1 MAQQTDVL
9 TQLLAT
15 TQPFDSLPPEIRQD
29 LQAQI
34 EIRACPTGTVIIKA
48 GETNHFLRIVL
59 SGQLELHQP
68 DGVTASTLGESAMFG
83 YRTLLG
89 SGQASY
95 TALAVQD
102 SQIGQ
107 IPAALFLDLCQRF
120 PSFKRFFQPMQ
131 GNPAQRTPPLSP
143 VHEEQG
149 TNLLT
154 TPLPDLL
161 LRKPITL
168 PSHTSIRKAAEL
180 MAEQRIS
187 SMLVVDEGKLSGI
200 VTDRDLRIRVIA
212 AGRSYDEPLSSIMT
226 RTPVTVQLS
235 AFGFE
240 ALLAMARSNV
250 HHVPVMDGE
259 RVAGMVTATDLLE
272 RRASSA
278 VYLVS
283 DVYNRSSGTELAKVS
298 ARLPLVLRNLVES
311 NATARSAG
319 HVISAVAEAIT
330 CRLLQLAEQKLG
342 PPPVKYAWLA
352 AGSLARG
359 EQTALSDQDNCL
371 LLADDYQAAQH
382 GDYFDALSRFV
393 CDGLDECGYIYCP
406 GDVMA
411 MNPEWRQPLA
421 QWKRYFN
428 RWIEQ
433 PEPKALMLS
442 SVFFDMRLMYGD
454 ADLLHDLQQHVLA
467 KSKANRIFLA
477 YMASNSLGHQPPLGL
492 FRNFVLIKG
501 GENNHTLDLKHNGV
515 VPIIDLA
522 RIYSLA
528 AGLTEINTWDRLEAA
543 GGLGELS
550 EQGAA
555 DLRDALEFISAV
567 RLRHQVRRIR
577 QQLPPNNFVPP
588 DQLSHFERNHLKD
601 AFALVRTMQSV
612 LGQRFQSGRLG

>member
-1 MAQQTDVL
+1 
-9 TQLLAT
+9 
-15 TQPFDSLPPEIRQD
+15 
-29 LQAQI
+29 
-34 EIRACPTGTVIIKA
+34 
-48 GETNHFLRIVL
+48 
-59 SGQLELHQP
+59 
-68 DGVTASTLGESAMFG
+68 
-83 YRTLLG
+83 
-89 SGQASY
+89 
-95 TALAVQD
+95 
-102 SQIGQ
+102 
-107 IPAALFLDLCQRF
+107 
-120 PSFKRFFQPMQ
+120 
-131 GNPAQRTPPLSP
+131 
-143 VHEEQG
+143 
-149 TNLLT
+149 
-154 TPLPDLL
+154 
-161 LRKPITL
+161 
-168 PSHTSIRKAAEL
+168 
-180 MAEQRIS
+180 
-187 SMLVVDEGKLSGI
+187 
-200 VTDRDLRIRVIA
+200 
-212 AGRSYDEPLSSIMT
+212 
-226 RTPVTVQLS
+226 
-235 AFGFE
+235 
-240 ALLAMARSNV
+240 
-250 HHVPVMDGE
+250 
-259 RVAGMVTATDLLE
+259 
-272 RRASSA
+272 

-477 YMASNSLGHQPPLGL
+477 YMASNSLSHQPPLGL